1 MEKVLKAR
9 NNFFST
15 TEKLFLS
22 IGHNEDYCHVTC
34 WLLAK
39 QKKSVR
45 SLGDISW
52 SYMGDTSL
60 CLTGKI
66 YKTEFP

>member
-1 MEKVLKAR
+1 MEEVLIAR
-9 NNFFST
+9 NNHFFST

-22 IGHNEDYCHVTC
+22 IGHNEDYCHVTF

-60 CLTGKI
+60 RLIGKI
-66 YKTEFP
+66 YKT